1 MWMVE
6 SVILLL
12 SCITIAALCLFVC
25 LGQGARLIKLY
36 QVSGYNTVLAV
47 GFVGFLLG
55 TFGRSIW
62 QTLLKPSV
70 GPASRWRL
78 QSCSSLALLMFALA
92 VFNAHQRSS
101 ELSSVPEQGVIF
113 STLSGREPTLLAR
126 VHPRSSLTSWVGPE
140 ALPDVLAGQSSPGV
154 MLRISDDLHAHSDD
168 FQSKS
173 TAMAVSSGVLEVVPT
188 LSASTLGRFQPPG
201 PSNSRFGR
209 ACQASCKPH
218 DLQQQQPQLGW
229 SCDLHYQTL
238 ALPSPHTLAPSDIG
252 TYLASRSLSAQ
263 QLLLRQPEY
272 AYAISVF
279 RFAGLDMNIRHAQG
293 QYAAQCLSA
302 WRGQRT
308 SFVQQLQGFFKA
320 PMNTTGTATPQQ
332 QLPGVSGLVLNSMS
346 TSPSAWVW
354 SQVPRLATSAGR
366 LSALPLASRCRNTS
380 AIILELAD
388 LDWRQ
393 ACTTEADF
401 TNSTQSCH
409 CALGSS

>member
-1 MWMVE
+1 MYHYCC
-6 SVILLL
+6 SLP
-12 SCITIAALCLFVC
+12 VC
-25 LGQGARLIKLY
+25 LSWPRRPL
-36 QVSGYNTVLAV
+36 N
-47 GFVGFLLG
+47 
-55 TFGRSIW
+55 
-62 QTLLKPSV
+62 QTLPSLRV
-70 GPASRWRL
+70 QYCACSGLRGISAGNFWTLYMANPAQALGRTGFT
-78 QSCSSLALLMFALA
+78 LATTELLFSGTADVCAGRVLRSPTLLRA
-92 VFNAHQRSS
+92 VLHARTRRD
-101 ELSSVPEQGVIF
+101 F

-409 CALGSS
+409 CALGLS